1 MYDAIKD
8 MNEEMAKKFLETE
21 KRVGKMMA
29 LLTGLFFLVY
39 IPNICLRAVSIVK
52 YIFMHTKM
60 SVAKISEVVYNE
72 LSSSFIFLMFVCMP
86 RSIQTLE
93 SPSQQEQ

>member
-8 MNEEMAKKFLETE
+8 MNEKMARKFLEKE

-39 IPNICLRAVSIVK
+39 IPSICLRAVSIVT
-52 YIFMHTKM
+52 Y
-60 SVAKISEVVYNE
+60 S
-72 LSSSFIFLMFVCMP
+72 
-86 RSIQTLE
+86 
-93 SPSQQEQ
+93 